1 MKTLDIDECAEFLKV
16 NNTTVFEMAGT
27 GELPGARIGRGWVF
41 LEDDL
46 VEYVRTLV
54 RYQRRERQ
62 SDRIDKQQADG
73 RNPDQDNLA
82 SLPSVM
88 QSRRGRR
95 DVAAERPPSFADED
109 TPLSSRLAS

>member
-27 GELPGARIGRGWVF
+27 GELPGARISGAWVF

-62 SDRIDKQQADG
+62 SAQLEKQRLDA
-73 RNPDQDNLA
+73 REQDNLA
-82 SLPSVM
+82 SLPSAM
-88 QSRRGRR
+88 QNRRGRR
-95 DVAAERPPSFADED
+95 DMPAERPSSFADED

>member
-16 NNTTVFEMAGT
+16 NDTTVFAMAGS
-27 GELPGARIGRGWVF
+27 GELPGARIGSAWVF

-46 VEYVRTLV
+46 VEYLRTQVRC
-54 RYQRRERQ
+54 QRRERQ
-62 SDRIDKQQADG
+62 SALLEKQQVDA
-73 RNPDQDNLA
+73 REQDNLA

-95 DVAAERPPSFADED
+95 ETPAERPPSFADED
-109 TPLSSRLAS
+109 APLASRLAG